1 MAALDLQ
8 EQEQVDALKAW
19 WTDNGKWVVLA
30 AVLVL
35 IGLGSVKGWK
45 IYKQNQAAGAA
56 TLFAEFDRQ
65 LGSNDP
71 KRINDAAQAVMDKYG
86 SSAYAP
92 RAALIAAQVSLQA
105 GDAKDAKGRL
115 QWVVDHSGEA
125 QLKDVA
131 RLMLASTLLDEKDYA
146 GALALLNAAHPESFN
161 GLYADLKGDV
171 LSAQGKK
178 DEARAAYREALEK
191 TDAKGGYHA
200 LVQVKLDALG
210 GGEK

>member
-19 WTDNGKWVVLA
+19 WKDNGKWLLLA
-30 AVLVL
+30 VTLVLV
-35 IGLGSVKGWK
+35 GFGASKGWQA
-45 IYKQNQAAGAA
+45 YKASQAAGAA
-56 TLFAEFDRQ
+56 TLFAEFDKQ
-65 LGSNDP
+65 LASNDA

-86 SSAYAP
+86 SSAYAS
-92 RAALIAAQVSLQA
+92 RAALLAAQASLQA
-105 GDAKDAKGRL
+105 GDAKNAKARM
-115 QWVVDHSGEA
+115 QWVMDHAGEA
-125 QLKDVA
+125 ALKDVA

-146 GALALLNAAHPESFN
+146 GALALLNTAHPESFN

-210 GGEK
+210 GEK